1 MVPVESGFIEIVK
14 SMNMR
19 KRAEWRVLLDS
30 IIQSRAERERIAAQI
45 GVNAVTLSRWASG
58 ETSPRSQNLRHLI
71 QAIPEPHR
79 AKFHALVEEDLP
91 FLALD
96 EMHPEDSRLEI
107 PFQFFN
113 TVLTTRAVSSPLH
126 VFWVIIH
133 QILQHALLQLDPY
146 RQGMKV
152 TIVQCMPPGSDGKI
166 CSLREGIGL
175 GTPPWPESFEEHTMF
190 LGAETLAGYT
200 TATAHFQQVPD
211 MRNNP
216 TFLPYYRA
224 EHEISAAACPIM
236 WHGRIAGCVLFSS
249 TQVGAFRT
257 REVNILLECYTN
269 LIALA
274 FAERDFYPMDLIQ
287 LQIMPPLEE
296 QLPYLV
302 SFRRRVNALMQEAV
316 NIGQPLTSAQA
327 ELMAWQQIEKL
338 LLDRSMD
345 YDPLD
350 SHLNHNKN
358 IQEGDFHDN
367 STRSRG

>member
-1 MVPVESGFIEIVK
+1 
-14 SMNMR
+14 MR
-19 KRAEWRVLLDS
+19 KRADWRVLLDS
-30 IIQSRAERERIAAQI
+30 LIQNRTERERIAAQI

-58 ETSPRSQNLRHLI
+58 ETSPRQQNLRHLV
-71 QAIPEPHR
+71 QAVPEQHR
-79 AKFHALVEEDLP
+79 ARLHALLEEDRP
-91 FLALD
+91 SLALD
-96 EMHPEDSRLEI
+96 ERHREDARLEI

-146 RQGMKV
+146 RQGMKI
-152 TIVQCMPPGSDGKI
+152 TIVQCMPPGEEGKI

-175 GTPPWPESFEEHTMF
+175 GTPPWPGSFEEHTVF
-190 LGAETLAGYT
+190 LGAETLAGYA

-249 TQVGAFRT
+249 TQAGAFRT
-257 REVNILLECYTN
+257 RELNILLESYTN

-274 FAERDFYPMDLIQ
+274 FAERDFYPIDLIH
-287 LQIMPPLEE
+287 LRIMPSPEE
-296 QLPYLV
+296 QLPCLA
-302 SFRRRVNALMQEAV
+302 SFRRRVMALMQEAT
-316 NIGQPLTSAQA
+316 NTGQTMTSAQA

-338 LLDRSMD
+338 LLDGRID
-345 YDPLD
+345 HD
-350 SHLNHNKN
+350 SVNSYLNHNKN
-358 IQEGDFHDN
+358 IQERE
-367 STRSRG
+367 SP